1 MLSYISEYLESFT
14 LFDKNGDL
22 KISTKEMA
30 TVLRSLG
37 QNPTNAEIKEIIA
50 EVDRDGTTITHSSVV
65 NPV

>member
-1 MLSYISEYLESFT
+1 MLLYISEYLESFT

-22 KISTKEMA
+22 KINTKEMA

-50 EVDRDGTTITHSSVV
+50 EVDRDGNNITHSAVV
-65 NPV
+65 NPG